1 MAYGLYQLTSSATLI
16 EKGSNKGIINSI
28 TISNGNASNEVTI
41 GLYYN
46 EGTTKT
52 YVIENCYIPV
62 GASLILDKDL
72 SFDNRILDLK
82 IDISGTSPDVS
93 VIIK

>member
-16 EKGSNKGIINSI
+16 QKGSGRGVVKSI
-28 TISNGNASNEVTI
+28 TISNGNASNKVTI

-46 EGTTKT
+46 EGSTKT
-52 YVIENCYIPV
+52 YVVENCEIPV
-62 GASLILDKDL
+62 GASLILDTNL
-72 SFDNRILDLK
+72 SFDNTILDLK

>member
-1 MAYGLYQLTSSATLI
+1 MAYGLYQLTSIATLI
-16 EKGSNKGIINSI
+16 EKGSGRGVIKSI
-28 TISNGNASNEVTI
+28 TISNGNSSNEVTI

-52 YVIENCYIPV
+52 YIIENCYIPV

-72 SFDNRILDLK
+72 SFDNTILDLK

-93 VIIK
+93 IIIK

>member
-1 MAYGLYQLTSSATLI
+1 MAYGLYQLTSSSTLI
-16 EKGSNKGIINSI
+16 EKGSGRSKINSI
-28 TISNGNASNEVTI
+28 TISNGNSSNEVTV

-46 EGTTKT
+46 EVSTKT
-52 YVIENCYIPV
+52 YIIENCYIPV

-72 SFDNRILDLK
+72 SFDNSILDLK

>member
-46 EGTTKT
+46 EGSTKT

>member
-16 EKGSNKGIINSI
+16 AKDSGRGRIKSI
-28 TISNGNASNEVTI
+28 RISNGNASNEVTI

-46 EGTTKT
+46 EGSTKT
-52 YVIENCYIPV
+52 YIIENCYIPV
-62 GASLILDKDL
+62 GASLFLDKDL
-72 SFDNRILDLK
+72 SFDNKMLDLK

>member
-16 EKGSNKGIINSI
+16 QKDSGRGKIKSI
-28 TISNGNASNEVTI
+28 KISNGNSSNEVTV

-52 YVIENCYIPV
+52 YIIENCYIPV

-72 SFDNRILDLK
+72 SFDNTVLDLK

-93 VIIK
+93 IIIK

>member
-46 EGTTKT
+46 EGSTKT
-52 YVIENCYIPV
+52 YVIEN
-62 GASLILDKDL
+62 
-72 SFDNRILDLK
+72 
-82 IDISGTSPDVS
+82 
-93 VIIK
+93 

>member
-1 MAYGLYQLTSSATLI
+1 MAYGVYQLTSSATLI

-46 EGTTKT
+46 EGSTKT

>member
-16 EKGSNKGIINSI
+16 QKDSGRGKIKSI
-28 TISNGNASNEVTI
+28 KISNGNSSNEVTV

-52 YVIENCYIPV
+52 YIIENCYIPV

-72 SFDNRILDLK
+72 SFDNTILDLK

-93 VIIK
+93 IIIK